1 MTNNNDISGNFGC
14 NIVTGNRTNNIH
26 ISNISI
32 DIERLANICDTNIE
46 AIVSLLEQLDDNEQ
60 KIRYDDTYIGIEK
73 KNAIN
78 GLESFYEKFIKED
91 ETKLEVLDRFFQE
104 NNLTKQIEKATKNI
118 RMSIFSYKNRETD
131 TLTPEIFNQII
142 CQHTQAINND
152 EHKEIM
158 ELIIFYLYRY
168 CYIGDKNGN

>member
-1 MTNNNDISGNFGC
+1 MTNDINISGNSDC
-14 NIVTGNRTNNIH
+14 NIVMGDQTNNIH

-91 ETKLEVLDRFFQE
+91 ETKFEVLDRFFQE
-104 NNLTKQIEKATKNI
+104 NNLTKQIEKAAKNI
-118 RMSIFSYKNRETD
+118 RMSIFSYKNRET
-131 TLTPEIFNQII
+131 EIFNQKI

>member
-1 MTNNNDISGNFGC
+1 MTNDINISGNSDC
-14 NIVTGNRTNNIH
+14 NIVMGDQTNNIH

-78 GLESFYEKFIKED
+78 SLESFYEKFIKED

-104 NNLTKQIEKATKNI
+104 NNLTKQIK
-118 RMSIFSYKNRETD
+118 MSIFSYKNRETD